1 MEWSWHTTRAT
12 WRARR
17 IEFAGRWWY
26 VKRSPTP
33 VGPGPNRFDD
43 SVGAVEVDDGV
54 VALRIR
60 RGDDGWT
67 CAEIVGEDETG
78 DGIYEWA
85 VASDVRAFDPQ
96 VVLGMFTWSD
106 DEAHH
111 HRELDIEVAQ
121 SFGGGTFVVQP
132 DRKHPFVV
140 PDLQP
145 WRCSL
150 DWAPGR
156 VTFQVAGGEPWTVSG
171 AAVPP
176 PGSAHPRIN
185 LWLFGGLPP
194 SGNDPIEVRLTDFR
208 FTPR

>member
-1 MEWSWHTTRAT
+1 MERLPAGTTSERLNIRL
-12 WRARR
+12 WR
-17 IEFAGRWWY
+17 
-26 VKRSPTP
+26 
-33 VGPGPNRFDD
+33 
-43 SVGAVEVDDGV
+43 VDEAE
-54 VALRIR
+54 ALSTAINESLAHLQPWM
-60 RGDDGWT
+60 DGWT
-67 CAEIVGEDETG
+67 AHPATTG

-85 VASDVRAFDPQ
+85 VASTPASPARADVHRAAPPAS
-96 VVLGMFTWSD
+96 GMVRT
-106 DEAHH
+106 
-111 HRELDIEVAQ
+111 
-121 SFGGGTFVVQP
+121 FGGGTFVVQP

-150 DWAPGR
+150 DWTPGR
-156 VTFQVAGGEPWTVSG
+156 VTFQVTGGEPWTVSG